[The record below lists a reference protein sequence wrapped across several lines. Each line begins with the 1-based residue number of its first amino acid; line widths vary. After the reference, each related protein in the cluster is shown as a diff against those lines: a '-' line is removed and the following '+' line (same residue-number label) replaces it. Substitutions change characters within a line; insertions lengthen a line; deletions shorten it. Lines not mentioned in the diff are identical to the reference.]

1 MASACLSSASV
12 DPGRNSP
19 PHREVQF
26 SKKKAGKGTEGSSYF
41 FVGLS
46 SCHCVGNQSAGVSTQ
61 WHYTYPTLMQSLQA
75 SSKPGHSALD
85 CRIDTKFWSSSFFF
99 APPFFAFSFF
109 LPFPTIPFA
118 LFSSLSPSFPPS
130 SKTSLSF
137 LLHHLAPTQNISSV
151 EILFGNTSMCIYE
164 PLRFFGSSWTQPAL
178 STGLFLLHE
187 IEFQVLLT

>member
-19 PHREVQF
+19 PHREAQF

-46 SCHCVGNQSAGVSTQ
+46 SCHCVENQSAGVSTQ
-61 WHYTYPTLMQSLQA
+61 WHYTYPTLMQSLQV

-99 APPFFAFSFF
+99 APPFF
-109 LPFPTIPFA
+109 
-118 LFSSLSPSFPPS
+118 
-130 SKTSLSF
+130 
-137 LLHHLAPTQNISSV
+137 
-151 EILFGNTSMCIYE
+151 C
-164 PLRFFGSSWTQPAL
+164 
-178 STGLFLLHE
+178 LFLLSSIPHHPFCFVLFSFSFVSSFFQNFPFLPSASPCSHSKHKQRGNIVREHE
-187 IEFQVLLT
+187 CVHL